1 MTKLV
6 DTLSTLEDLRTLSR
20 EDVHQVAEELREE
33 LIETIS
39 MCGGHFASSLGA
51 AEISVVVHHL
61 FNTPHDRVIWDVGH
75 QAYIHKML
83 TGRRAQLP
91 TIRQRGGISG
101 FLRRDE
107 SEFDCFGA
115 GHAGTS
121 ISAGVGMAVALAQ
134 SDPSRFVVPIIGD
147 GSMTC
152 GMAFEALNH
161 AGELGLS
168 NLIVILND
176 NEMSISPNVG
186 AHRWLFSRAL
196 TSKPT
201 VLARSQIKSLY
212 HKGYVPET
220 VYKMFDRAQTAAQ
233 GFFSGAATLFESFR
247 FRYIGPINGHSVPD
261 LIDALEHAK
270 DQEVPVL
277 VHVRTAKG
285 AGYSHA
291 EEDPIKW
298 HAVRPFDPNKG
309 EFLKSAVPI
318 TLPPTYT
325 QVFAETVLELV
336 KENPA
341 IVAVTAAMAEGTGL
355 DLVRREYPSAFF
367 DVGICEQHAV
377 TFCAGLACEGYTP
390 ICAIYSTFLQRGY
403 DQVLHDVC
411 IQNLPVI
418 FAMDRAGVVGNDGE
432 THQGQFD
439 ISFLRCIPNMV
450 LMAPSDEHELKAMM
464 RASITYKCPVGI
476 RYPRGHATGVS
487 AQPDSNTIEFG
498 RSRIVAYGAD
508 VLLIGVGTMV
518 QTCLEAAEIL
528 EREHAL
534 SATVI
539 DARFIKPL
547 DTETLCRELPRYKA
561 ICTIEDHALAG
572 GFGSAVLELIEES
585 ELALQGQIKR
595 IGLKDTFISH
605 GSQKEQL
612 EEHGCTKE
620 NIVAT
625 VLKCL
630 SPKEMK
636 VAGQSRLTRII
647 HETRIQND

>member
-6 DTLSTLEDLRTLSR
+6 DTLSSLEDLRTLSR
-20 EDVHQVAEELREE
+20 DEVNQVVQELREE

-61 FNTPHDRVIWDVGH
+61 FKTPHDRVIWDVGH

-83 TGRRAQLP
+83 TGRRAQLA

-107 SEFDCFGA
+107 SEYDCFGA

-261 LIDALEHAK
+261 LIDALIHAR

-298 HAVRPFDPNKG
+298 HAVRPFDPDKG
-309 EFLKSAVPI
+309 EFLKSIHPI
-318 TLPPTYT
+318 ALPPTYT

-336 KENPA
+336 KEKPS

-355 DLVRREYPSAFF
+355 DLVRREHPSAFY

-403 DQVLHDVC
+403 DQLLHDVC
-411 IQNLPVI
+411 IQNLPVV

-439 ISFLRCIPNMV
+439 ISFLRCIPNIV
-450 LMAPSDEHELKAMM
+450 LMAPSDEHELRAMI
-464 RASITYKCPVGI
+464 RASITYNCPVGI
-476 RYPRGHATGVS
+476 RYPRGHATGVPQKPE
-487 AQPDSNTIEFG
+487 ANIIERG
-498 RSRIVAYGAD
+498 RSRIVREGSD

-518 QTCLEAAEIL
+518 HTCLEASDIL
-528 EREHAL
+528 EREHTL
-534 SATVI
+534 STTVI

-547 DTETLCRELPRYKA
+547 DSDTLCQELPRYRA
-561 ICTIEDHALAG
+561 ICTVEEHALAG
-572 GFGSAVLELIEES
+572 GFGGAVLELVEEKN
-585 ELALQGQIKR
+585 LLLQGQIKR
-595 IGLKDTFISH
+595 IGLRDSFIGH

-620 NIVAT
+620 NIVRT
-625 VLKCL
+625 VLGSIARGESRRVETHRL
-630 SPKEMK
+630 SI
-636 VAGQSRLTRII
+636 V
-647 HETRIQND
+647 

>member
-6 DTLSTLEDLRTLSR
+6 DTLSSLEDLRTLSR
-20 EDVHQVAEELREE
+20 DEVNQVVQELREE

-61 FNTPHDRVIWDVGH
+61 FKTPHDRVIWDVGH

-83 TGRRAQLP
+83 TGRRAQLA

-107 SEFDCFGA
+107 SEYDCFGA

-261 LIDALEHAK
+261 LIDALIHAR

-298 HAVRPFDPNKG
+298 HAVRPFDPDKG
-309 EFLKSAVPI
+309 EFLKSIHPI
-318 TLPPTYT
+318 ALPPTYT

-336 KENPA
+336 KEKPS

-355 DLVRREYPSAFF
+355 DLVRREHPSAFY

-403 DQVLHDVC
+403 DQLLHDVC
-411 IQNLPVI
+411 IQNLPVV

-439 ISFLRCIPNMV
+439 ISFLRCIPNIV
-450 LMAPSDEHELKAMM
+450 LMAPSDEHELRAMIL
-464 RASITYKCPVGI
+464 ASITYNCPVGI
-476 RYPRGHATGVS
+476 RYPRGHATGVPQKPE
-487 AQPDSNTIEFG
+487 ANIIERG
-498 RSRIVAYGAD
+498 RSRIVREGSD

-518 QTCLEAAEIL
+518 HTCLEASDIL
-528 EREHAL
+528 EREHTL
-534 SATVI
+534 STTVI

-547 DTETLCRELPRYKA
+547 DSDTLCQELPRYRA
-561 ICTIEDHALAG
+561 ICTVEEHALAG
-572 GFGSAVLELIEES
+572 GFGGAVLELVEEKN
-585 ELALQGQIKR
+585 LLLQGQIKR
-595 IGLKDTFISH
+595 IGLRDSFIGH

-620 NIVAT
+620 NIVRT
-625 VLKCL
+625 VLGSIARGESRRVETHRL
-630 SPKEMK
+630 SIM
-636 VAGQSRLTRII
+636 
-647 HETRIQND
+647 

>member
-6 DTLSTLEDLRTLSR
+6 DTLSTPEDLRTLSR
-20 EDVHQVAEELREE
+20 EEVNQVVQELREE

-39 MCGGHFASSLGA
+39 LCGGHFASSLGA

-61 FNTPHDRVIWDVGH
+61 FKTPEDKVIWDVGH

-83 TGRRAQLP
+83 TGRRALLP
-91 TIRQRGGISG
+91 TIRQKGGISG

-107 SEFDCFGA
+107 SEYDCFGA

-134 SDPSRFVVPIIGD
+134 RDPSRFVVPIIGD
-147 GSMTC
+147 GAMTC

-247 FRYIGPINGHSVPD
+247 FRYIGPINGHSVSD
-261 LIDALEHAK
+261 LIDALVHAK
-270 DQEVPVL
+270 AQEVPVL
-277 VHVRTAKG
+277 VHIRTAKG

-298 HAVRPFDPNKG
+298 HAVRPFNPSKG
-309 EFLKSAVPI
+309 EFLSATPTI
-318 TLPPTYT
+318 LPPTYT

-336 KENPA
+336 KSNPF

-355 DLVRREYPSAFF
+355 DLIRREYPSGFF

-411 IQNLPVI
+411 IQNLPVV
-418 FAMDRAGVVGNDGE
+418 FAIDRAGVVGNDGE

-439 ISFLRCIPNMV
+439 ISFLRCIPNLV
-450 LMAPSDEHELKAMM
+450 LMAPSDEHELKAMIH
-464 RASITYKCPVGI
+464 AGVAFNCPVGI
-476 RYPRGHATGVS
+476 RYPRGHTTGIP
-487 AQPDSNTIEFG
+487 AKPDANTIELG
-498 RSRIVAYGAD
+498 RSRIVHHGAD

-518 QTCLEAAEIL
+518 QTCLEAARIL
-528 EREHAL
+528 EQDHRL

-547 DTETLCRELPRYKA
+547 DTETLCKELPRYRV
-561 ICTIEDHALAG
+561 ICTIEEHALAG
-572 GFGSAVLELIEES
+572 GFGSAVLELIEEQN
-585 ELALQGQIKR
+585 LVLQGQIKR
-595 IGLKDTFISH
+595 IGLRDTFISH

-620 NIVAT
+620 NLVAT
-625 VLKCL
+625 VLGCIALNEATTVRL
-630 SPKEMK
+630 SI
-636 VAGQSRLTRII
+636 R
-647 HETRIQND
+647 

>member
-1 MTKLV
+1 MKLI
-6 DTLSTLEDLRTLSR
+6 DSLNSPNDLRSLARS
-20 EDVHQVAEELREE
+20 EVVQVAQELRDEF
-33 LIETIS
+33 ISTIS
-39 MCGGHFASSLGA
+39 KCGGHFASSLGA
-51 AEISVVVHHL
+51 AEISVVVHYL
-61 FNTPHDRVIWDVGH
+61 FETPLDRVIWDVGH

-83 TGRRAQLP
+83 TGRREQLSS
-91 TIRQRGGISG
+91 IRQRGGISG

-107 SEFDCFGA
+107 SEYDAFGA

-121 ISAGVGMAVALAQ
+121 ISAGVGMAVALAKE
-134 SDPSRFVVPIIGD
+134 STARFVVPIIGD

-201 VLARSQIKSLY
+201 VMARSQIKSLY

-277 VHVRTAKG
+277 VHVRTTKG
-285 AGYSHA
+285 AGFAEA

-298 HAVRPFDPNKG
+298 HAVKPFKPEATSEEKNGASSDENLPT
-309 EFLKSAVPI
+309 ELV

-325 QVFAETVLELV
+325 QVFARTVLELM
-336 KENPA
+336 EEDPR

-355 DLVRREYPSAFF
+355 DLIRRNKPDSFF

-377 TFCAGLACEGYTP
+377 TFCAGLACEGFKP

-418 FAMDRAGVVGNDGE
+418 FAMDRSGVVGNDGE

-439 ISFLRCIPNMV
+439 IAFLRCIPNMV
-450 LMAPSDEHELKAMM
+450 LLAPSDEHELKDML
-464 RASITYKCPVGI
+464 RASMNFGVPVGI
-476 RYPRGHATGVS
+476 RYPRGHATGKLIKES
-487 AQPDSNTIEFG
+487 SSIELG
-498 RSRIVAYGAD
+498 RGRVITSGED
-508 VLLIGVGTMV
+508 VLLIGVGTML
-518 QTCLEAAEIL
+518 QHCLEAAKIL
-528 EREHAL
+528 L
-534 SATVI
+534 KTYNLTTTII
-539 DARFIKPL
+539 DPRFIKPL
-547 DTETLCRELPRYKA
+547 DQELFTQQLPRHRA
-561 ICTIEDHALAG
+561 ICTIEDHSLAG
-572 GFGSAVLELIEES
+572 GFGSALLEFVNSTDLS
-585 ELALQGQIKR
+585 LKTPIKR
-595 IGLKDTFISH
+595 LGLKDTFIAH
-605 GSQKEQL
+605 GTQQEQL
-612 EEHGCTKE
+612 EEHDCTPHG
-620 NIVAT
+620 IVDIVMQSLVKHEQLKAT
-625 VLKCL
+625 GT
-630 SPKEMK
+630 M
-636 VAGQSRLTRII
+636 
-647 HETRIQND
+647 